1 MQEQLKIFKIIHIAL
16 VAGLIFAYFFL
27 GNLSDITQLKLPK
40 MDSDNTVYLAIP
52 TAAFIVS
59 NFLFKMLVSKI
70 DSNLSLKEKLVP
82 YQSASVVRYAII
94 EGSAFLILIIAP
106 DFIIFGVLLIVY
118 LILLM
123 PTEYRIK
130 RDLKLLD

>member
-1 MQEQLKIFKIIHIAL
+1 MEAVNGCSL
-16 VAGLIFAYFFL
+16 
-27 GNLSDITQLKLPK
+27 
-40 MDSDNTVYLAIP
+40 
-52 TAAFIVS
+52 
-59 NFLFKMLVSKI
+59 
-70 DSNLSLKEKLVP
+70 LKEKLVP